1 MVAMATTAC
10 AGGAVRVP
18 PRQTVVRRRA
28 ASGSAAASGPAAW
41 VRKQQGA
48 AVGLLAVG
56 TVCLGVLSGTP
67 PALAEA
73 GARLPPVDLTNK
85 NRCQRAFIG
94 NTIGQANA
102 VSDTVLDLRECD
114 LHGANLED
122 KVLSGGLL
130 SDSNFSGANMKGA
143 QLTKGYAIGSDFSGV
158 DFTNGIVD
166 RVAFDKCN
174 LKGANFSNAVLSG
187 STFSGAD
194 LTDVKWDDVIISDQ
208 DVKKVCTN
216 ESLVGL
222 SRATLGCPR
231 VPAPKK

>member
-1 MVAMATTAC
+1 VTC
-10 AGGAVRVP
+10 
-18 PRQTVVRRRA
+18 
-28 ASGSAAASGPAAW
+28 ASGGPAAW
-41 VRKQQGA
+41 VKKQQGA

-56 TVCLGVLSGTP
+56 TVLLSSGTPP

-73 GARLPPVDLTNK
+73 GARLPPVDRTNK

-114 LHGANLED
+114 LAGANLED

-216 ESLVGL
+216 ESLVGF
-222 SRATLGCPR
+222 SRASLGCPR
-231 VPAPKK
+231 LPAPK